1 MKTRF
6 STLRLLAVLA
16 TASAA
21 SGCLYGFSSG
31 TGLAGVQSMAIIPCE
46 NETDRLELTAE
57 LYDIMFRRLPN
68 QLGLVVAGE
77 GDADVIVRCVISAYD
92 LQTPNYRAGAAP
104 GDAPEVLQRE
114 VRVRA
119 GVQIVDPREE
129 LILWEDLALSAEGQF
144 LEASETEEVGKVQAL
159 DLLVQRMIDG
169 AQSNW

>member
-1 MKTRF
+1 MHAR
-6 STLRLLAVLA
+6 LRLRLVALLALAV
-16 TASAA
+16 SA

-31 TGLAGVQSMAIIPCE
+31 TGLTGVETMAIIPCE
-46 NETDRLELTAE
+46 NDTDRLELTAE

-77 GDADVIVRCVISAYD
+77 GDADVIVRCAITGYD
-92 LQTPNYRAGAAP
+92 LSTPNYRAGANP

-119 GVQIVDPREE
+119 GVQIVDPRQE
-129 LILWEDLALSAEGQF
+129 LILWEDMGLTAEGQF
-144 LEASETEEVGKVQAL
+144 LEASETEEVGKLQAL